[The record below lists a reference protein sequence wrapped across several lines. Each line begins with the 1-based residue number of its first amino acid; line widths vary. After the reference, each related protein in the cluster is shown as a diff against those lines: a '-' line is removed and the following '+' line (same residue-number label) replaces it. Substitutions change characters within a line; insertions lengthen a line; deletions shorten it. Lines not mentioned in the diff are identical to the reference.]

1 MRNGIMKAEA
11 IRNLSQQE
19 IEKLLR
25 DTRQELFNL
34 RLRKQS
40 GQVEKTHELRE
51 LRREIARLQTI
62 IMERQA
68 VVSAQ

>member
-1 MRNGIMKAEA
+1 MKAEA
-11 IRNLSQQE
+11 IRNLSPQE
-19 IEKLLR
+19 IEKMLR
-25 DTRQELFNL
+25 DTRQELLNL

-40 GQVEKTHELRE
+40 GQVEKTNELRD

-62 IMERQA
+62 IEERRA